1 MLSLQQVQTLPSC
14 CTARNN
20 LRQRQRL
27 SWKRLGAGVAE
38 IFHVETL
45 RRIYPWGSGARPL
58 SSSAQNSKPLKEL
71 LVVSGPPYGLWLW
84 DSTWLSGQSYKNVN
98 AIFSVNSW
106 SILYMHPMY
115 FDHTYPPP
123 TVFHLTPPSPTSLA
137 PSYDISSL
145 HNPPRPVCVA
155 PIFMV

>member
-27 SWKRLGAGVAE
+27 SWKRLGGRGGWDIPRGDSKA
-38 IFHVETL
+38 
-45 RRIYPWGSGARPL
+45 YPWGSGARPL
-58 SSSAQNSKPLKEL
+58 SSSAQNSKPLKEF
-71 LVVSGPPYGLWLW
+71 LVVSGPPCGLWPW

-98 AIFSVNSW
+98 VIFFVNSW

-123 TVFHLTPPSPTSLA
+123 TLFHLTPPSPTSL
-137 PSYDISSL
+137 PLSYDISSL